1 MEGSETES
9 CHPPPVEVPIV
20 KFNDWNTLRM
30 RAALR
35 ARPDLMVLEA
45 NWFHYTR
52 EGNSQQAGRLYEL
65 FEFMDYNDW
74 PGVMG
79 R

>member
-1 MEGSETES
+1 
-9 CHPPPVEVPIV
+9 
-20 KFNDWNTLRM
+20 M

-35 ARPDLMVLEA
+35 ARQDLMVLEA
-45 NWFHYTR
+45 SWFHYTR

-65 FEFMDYNDW
+65 MEEMFQFMDYSDW

-79 R
+79 L